1 MKNKK
6 IFFYIIIL
14 ILLSILIY
22 CFYNINKY
30 YLAYLK
36 IQKTTKKMINTYYN
50 PANNKMNFNKMKS
63 INDEIVGWIKVENTN
78 IDYPFV
84 QTNNNEYYLTHFIDK
99 SFNKIGTVFL
109 DYRNNIN
116 TLDQN
121 NILYA
126 HGRMDKTMFGSM
138 RNVLDKKWFDETED
152 KNIYL
157 YTENGYYIFE
167 IFSVY
172 KIKTTDDYLKIHFN
186 NDFQEF
192 INLIKSRSIYDFDVS
207 EKNYDKIITLSTCYN
222 KDYKIVMHG
231 KLIKDS

>member
-138 RNVLDKKWFDETED
+138 RNVLDKKWFDETKD

-192 INLIKSRSIYDFDVS
+192 INLIKSRSIYDFDVN
-207 EKNYDKIITLSTCYN
+207 EKNYNKIITLSTCYN

>member
-63 INDEIVGWIKVENTN
+63 INDDIVGWIKVENTN
-78 IDYPFV
+78 INYPFV

-138 RNVLDKKWFDETED
+138 RNALDKKWFDETKD

-192 INLIKSRSIYDFDVS
+192 INLIKSRSIYDFDVN
-207 EKNYDKIITLSTCYN
+207 EKNYNKIITLSTCYN

>member
-126 HGRMDKTMFGSM
+126 HGRMDETMFGSL
-138 RNVLDKKWFDETED
+138 RNVLDKKWFDETKD

-192 INLIKSRSIYDFDVS
+192 INLIKSRSIYDFDVN
-207 EKNYDKIITLSTCYN
+207 EKNYNKIITLSTCYN